1 MYEAEQAANRVL
13 ILNRI
18 FLVGVT
24 CNFEW
29 IRPVTAFVRHAGGMG
44 RLSMSD
50 RMFRLIH
57 LPPDLAK
64 QLRDSVDEA
73 FQSLGGATAE
83 LILHYARRR
92 HNVDMKE
99 LPVGIDELDSALKE
113 ILGTGRRMVVN
124 NCVEILS
131 RRLGK
136 DLNVK
141 SEKLSD
147 IFRQVAKIYQRR
159 AATGDSPATLFG
171 DSESVEETVIGH
183 NTID

>member
-1 MYEAEQAANRVL
+1 M
-13 ILNRI
+13 
-18 FLVGVT
+18 
-24 CNFEW
+24 
-29 IRPVTAFVRHAGGMG
+29 
-44 RLSMSD
+44 SMSE
-50 RMFRLIH
+50 RNLFRLVH

-99 LPVGIDELDSALKE
+99 LPLGIDELDNALKE
-113 ILGTGRRMVVN
+113 ILGSGRKMVVN
-124 NCVEILS
+124 HCAEILS

-136 DLNVK
+136 DIRAK

-147 IFRQVAKIYQRR
+147 IFKQVAKIYQRR
-159 AATGDSPATLFG
+159 AATGDSPTTLFG
-171 DSESVEETVIGH
+171 DMESVEETIVSNNVI
-183 NTID
+183 D

>member
-1 MYEAEQAANRVL
+1 M
-13 ILNRI
+13 
-18 FLVGVT
+18 
-24 CNFEW
+24 
-29 IRPVTAFVRHAGGMG
+29 PD
-44 RLSMSD
+44 S
-50 RMFRLIH
+50 MFRLVH
-57 LPPDLAK
+57 LPPDLAR

-99 LPVGIDELDSALKE
+99 LPAGIDELDSALKE
-113 ILGTGRRMVVN
+113 ILGSGRRMVVN
-124 NCVEILS
+124 HCAEILS

-136 DLNVK
+136 DINVK
-141 SEKLSD
+141 TEKLSE

-171 DSESVEETVIGH
+171 DVESVEETVVTS
-183 NTID
+183 NSID

>member
-1 MYEAEQAANRVL
+1 
-13 ILNRI
+13 
-18 FLVGVT
+18 
-24 CNFEW
+24 
-29 IRPVTAFVRHAGGMG
+29 
-44 RLSMSD
+44 MSD
-50 RMFRLIH
+50 QNLFRLVH
-57 LPPDLAK
+57 LPPDLAR

-73 FQSLGGATAE
+73 FQSLGSATAE

-99 LPVGIDELDSALKE
+99 LPVGIDELDNALKE

-124 NCVEILS
+124 HCAEILS

-136 DLNVK
+136 DVRAK

-171 DSESVEETVIGH
+171 DAESVEETVISH
-183 NTID
+183 NVIE

>member
-1 MYEAEQAANRVL
+1 MYNENVEMTLPDQNL
-13 ILNRI
+13 
-18 FLVGVT
+18 
-24 CNFEW
+24 
-29 IRPVTAFVRHAGGMG
+29 
-44 RLSMSD
+44 
-50 RMFRLIH
+50 FRLVH

-92 HNVDMKE
+92 HNVNVKE
-99 LPVGIDELDSALKE
+99 LPLGIDELDNALKE
-113 ILGTGRRMVVN
+113 ILGSGRRLVVN
-124 NCVEILS
+124 HCAEILS

-136 DLNVK
+136 DIRPK

-147 IFRQVAKIYQRR
+147 IFRQVAKIYQKR

-171 DSESVEETVIGH
+171 DVESVEETIISH
-183 NTID
+183 NIID

>member
-1 MYEAEQAANRVL
+1 
-13 ILNRI
+13 
-18 FLVGVT
+18 
-24 CNFEW
+24 
-29 IRPVTAFVRHAGGMG
+29 
-44 RLSMSD
+44 MSD
-50 RMFRLIH
+50 QNLFRLVH
-57 LPPDLAK
+57 LPPDLAR

-73 FQSLGGATAE
+73 FQGLGTATAE

-99 LPVGIDELDSALKE
+99 LPVGIDELDNALKE

-124 NCVEILS
+124 HCAEILS

-136 DLNVK
+136 DVRAK

-171 DSESVEETVIGH
+171 DAESVEETVISH
-183 NTID
+183 NVIE

>member
-1 MYEAEQAANRVL
+1 MSEQNL
-13 ILNRI
+13 
-18 FLVGVT
+18 
-24 CNFEW
+24 
-29 IRPVTAFVRHAGGMG
+29 
-44 RLSMSD
+44 
-50 RMFRLIH
+50 FRLVH
-57 LPPDLAK
+57 LPPDLAR

-73 FQSLGGATAE
+73 FQSLGTATAE

-99 LPVGIDELDSALKE
+99 LPVGIDELDNALKE

-124 NCVEILS
+124 HCAEILS

-136 DLNVK
+136 DVRAK

-171 DSESVEETVIGH
+171 DAESVEETVISH
-183 NTID
+183 NVIE